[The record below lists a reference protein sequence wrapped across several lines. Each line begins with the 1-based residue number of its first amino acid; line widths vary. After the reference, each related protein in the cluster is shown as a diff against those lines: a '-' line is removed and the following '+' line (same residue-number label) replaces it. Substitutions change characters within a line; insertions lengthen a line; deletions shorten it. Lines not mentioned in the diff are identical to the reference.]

1 MFPLVKSH
9 KSSKLTASKIGK
21 KIQSYIKASGQFG
34 ALGGELRA
42 DPAGLSALNVSVVP
56 LKKIIEVNGLT

>member
-1 MFPLVKSH
+1 M
-9 KSSKLTASKIGK
+9 
-21 KIQSYIKASGQFG
+21 
-34 ALGGELRA
+34 LRA